1 MNNFKKQINEKIK
14 LYSNEE
20 YLDEYIKNEFLTD
33 DGYSNIILRLRN
45 KDDLFDYRTTGK
57 QLDLD
62 KSIYRYLEE
71 KASMLNADEKL
82 KLNIIC
88 DFLNND
94 EKEKVTHII
103 KEHYAIEL
111 YKIQKEYKR
120 NMIKIFR
127 LLLLGL
133 LFLIIYALIAYNTKS
148 KLFIEIFGF
157 LFSFTLW
164 EAFEYLIYD
173 LSDIKRQRKSITE
186 KLLMEIEFTN
196 IK

>member
-33 DGYSNIILRLRN
+33 DGYANIILNLRN
-45 KDDLFDYRTTGK
+45 RDDLFDYRTTGK

>member
-33 DGYSNIILRLRN
+33 DGYANIILNLRN
-45 KDDLFDYRTTGK
+45 RDDIFDYRTTGK

-62 KSIYRYLEE
+62 KSIYAYLEE
-71 KASMLNADEKL
+71 KSSMLNTDEKL

-94 EKEKVTHII
+94 EKERVTHII

-120 NMIKIFR
+120 NMIKIVR

>member
-33 DGYSNIILRLRN
+33 DGYANIMLKLRN
-45 KDDLFDYRTTGK
+45 RDDLFDYRTNGK
-57 QLDLD
+57 QLDID
-62 KSIYRYLEE
+62 KSIYTYLE
-71 KASMLNADEKL
+71 KKSSMLNNDVKL

-88 DFLNND
+88 DFLNKD
-94 EKEKVTHII
+94 EKEKVSHII

-120 NMIKIFR
+120 NVIKIVR

-133 LFLIIYALIAYNTKS
+133 LFLFIYALIAYNTKS

-164 EAFEYLIYD
+164 EAFEYSLYD

-186 KLLMEIEFTN
+186 KLLMEIEFSN